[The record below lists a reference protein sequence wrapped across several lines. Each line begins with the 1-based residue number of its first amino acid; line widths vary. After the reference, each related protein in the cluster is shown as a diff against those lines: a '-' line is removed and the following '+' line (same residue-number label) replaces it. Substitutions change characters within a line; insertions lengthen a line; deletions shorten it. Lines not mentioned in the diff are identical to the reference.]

1 MKKRI
6 SLAALVL
13 AVAAIAAAPHLMAG
27 PGGHGAHG
35 MMPGGHHGPG
45 FFGHLRHLKGE
56 LDLTDAQTDQIKA
69 IFKDVHQQNEQYVEQ
84 LHGGLKGAA
93 TVLLANPNDLAG
105 AQAVLDQQAAA
116 ERIVKTNLLT
126 ATSKAVSV
134 LTPEQ
139 RTKLAGLMAKHAERH
154 GSGR

>member
-6 SLAALVL
+6 ILAALVL

-27 PGGHGAHG
+27 PGRYGGHRGHGAMLG
-35 MMPGGHHGPG
+35 GPG
-45 FFGHLRHLKGE
+45 LFGHLRHMKGE
-56 LDLTDAQTDQIKA
+56 LALTDAQSEQIRA
-69 IFKDVHQQNEQYVEQ
+69 IFKDAQQQNKQYFEQ
-84 LHGGLKGAA
+84 LHGGLKGVA

-126 ATSKAVSV
+126 ATSKAVNV

-154 GSGR
+154 GGR